1 MEDSTVATAVPEVTI
16 GKGWSQITLKGEKA
30 IEAAGWALPVL
41 LVLRGLLIP
50 LTGSAA
56 AGACWLVLKWWI
68 G

>member
-16 GKGWSQITLKGEKA
+16 GKGWSQITLKGEKT

-41 LVLRGLLIP
+41 LVLRGLLIS
-50 LTGSAA
+50 LTGSAV
-56 AGACWLVLKWWI
+56 AGGCWLVLKWLI